1 MHTYIYQEYN
11 MAINPLQQ
19 YFRQPKIF
27 VSLPSKGAYMP
38 LNTVGGDITS
48 VAVQGMTGMDE
59 IILKT
64 PDALFTGEATIKM
77 IHSCCPTIKN
87 AWDLSS
93 IDTNVLFV
101 AVRIATYGNK
111 MTVHHQCTA
120 CNELSD
126 YELDLTTII
135 EHFNQCTYDD
145 TLHYKDLTIKI
156 KPISYRQQTD
166 YNMQI
171 YDLQKQVYQ
180 ANDLADD
187 AEKQKTL
194 NILWETLAKLQL
206 ELNANSVESIETSS
220 ATVTER
226 GYILEFLANAD
237 KELITAISNLVDK
250 NRADWQVPTFPVACT
265 NEACK
270 TETNLSVELDNSSF
284 FVSA

>member
-1 MHTYIYQEYN
+1 

-38 LNTVGGDITS
+38 PATVAGDITS

-77 IHSCCPTIKN
+77 LQSCCPTIKN

-93 IDTNVLFV
+93 IDTNILFV
-101 AVRIATYGNK
+101 AVRIATYGNT
-111 MTVHHQCTA
+111 MTVHHKCSA
-120 CNELSD
+120 CNELCD

-135 EHFNQCTYDD
+135 EHFNKCSYDD

-166 YNMQI
+166 YNMQV

-180 ANDLADD
+180 TSELTDD
-187 AEKQKTL
+187 ADKQKNL
-194 NILWETLAKLQL
+194 NILWEALAKLQL
-206 ELNANSVESIETSS
+206 ELNANSVESIETPS

-226 GYILEFLANAD
+226 GFILEFLANTD

-250 NRADWQVPTFPVACT
+250 NRTDWQVPIFPVTCT
-265 NEACK
+265 NDACK
-270 TETNLSVELDNSSF
+270 TETNLSVELDNSNF